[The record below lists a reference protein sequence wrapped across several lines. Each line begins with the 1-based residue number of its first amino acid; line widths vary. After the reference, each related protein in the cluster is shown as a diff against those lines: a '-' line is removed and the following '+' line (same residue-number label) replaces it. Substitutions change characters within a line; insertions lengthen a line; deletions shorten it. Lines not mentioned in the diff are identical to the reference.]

1 MLARL
6 TPIQAAVLKGIA
18 RTPSI
23 RPFSGDFMSDC
34 GIRNVGTVT
43 RALTRLSADEII
55 YEHSG
60 TWRFTNP
67 FFREWLNAR

>member
-6 TPIQAAVLKGIA
+6 TAIRAAVFKGLA

-23 RPFSGDFMSDC
+23 RTFSGDFMSDC
-34 GIRNVGTVT
+34 GIRNVGTVP
-43 RALTRLSADEII
+43 RALARLSAGKTI

-60 TWRFTNP
+60 LWRFTNP
-67 FFREWLNAR
+67 FFREWLNMR

>member
-1 MLARL
+1 
-6 TPIQAAVLKGIA
+6 
-18 RTPSI
+18 
-23 RPFSGDFMSDC
+23 MSDC

-60 TWRFTNP
+60 IWRFTNP
-67 FFREWLNAR
+67 FFREWLNTR